1 MKINNVND
9 YNNLL
14 KDKLTMVIQT
24 CDKFSDLWEG
34 HFKLL
39 NKNWED
45 RQIETLL
52 VTDEKTDRKFDK
64 VKVFS
69 AGSGL
74 HMPGRMKEAIDEI
87 KTEYVLLTLDD
98 YFPINK
104 IDAHKIY
111 RLIEIME
118 KENLDYIRLFKGR
131 MKRIKYDGYEE
142 LYKVDLNND
151 YAVNL
156 YRGIWRKDFLAE
168 TVKPKMD
175 IWLYEVSLTYTARE
189 YGARC
194 AMSDNGEFKTLDV
207 VRKGK
212 LLNKAAD
219 YLEKHDLYHG
229 DRERISIKEEI
240 RIYIFTLGKRL
251 LPKKLE
257 EPVKTILRKFGFK
270 FFSDQIKAADLKTKC
285 ETGKGE

>member
-1 MKINNVND
+1 
-9 YNNLL
+9 
-14 KDKLTMVIQT
+14 
-24 CDKFSDLWEG
+24 
-34 HFKLL
+34 
-39 NKNWED
+39 
-45 RQIETLL
+45 
-52 VTDEKTDRKFDK
+52 
-64 VKVFS
+64 
-69 AGSGL
+69 
-74 HMPGRMKEAIDEI
+74 
-87 KTEYVLLTLDD
+87 
-98 YFPINK
+98 
-104 IDAHKIY
+104 
-111 RLIEIME
+111 
-118 KENLDYIRLFKGR
+118 
-131 MKRIKYDGYEE
+131 
-142 LYKVDLNND
+142 
-151 YAVNL
+151 
-156 YRGIWRKDFLAE
+156 
-168 TVKPKMD
+168 MD

-229 DRERISIKEEI
+229 DRERISIKEEK